1 MKSNSER
8 LNDSLITIRST
19 IKELDEIS
27 IALNKTQATLY
38 ETYKDMRLIES
49 DLLALKRVNGVG
61 VIRKFVV
68 STCCFLLC
76 VYVFVLFSRGE
87 YIESIC
93 LGVLNMSMMQ
103 LYKLVV
109 E

>member
-49 DLLALKRVNGVG
+49 DLLSIKRSEQ
-61 VIRKFVV
+61 KW
-68 STCCFLLC
+68 
-76 VYVFVLFSRGE
+76 
-87 YIESIC
+87 
-93 LGVLNMSMMQ
+93 
-103 LYKLVV
+103 K
-109 E
+109 